1 MATLIIKLA
10 VYLVED
16 VVHELASQ
24 SLYRSPK
31 MIHLYPMGIGGSP
44 THLTTLVS
52 LLIFSNTHNLQ
63 KPADNQF

>member
-44 THLTTLVS
+44 THHTTLVS
-52 LLIFSNTHNLQ
+52 LFIFSNTHNLQ

>member
-31 MIHLYPMGIGGSP
+31 MIHLYPMGIGGSS

-52 LLIFSNTHNLQ
+52 LFIFSNTHNLQ

>member
-52 LLIFSNTHNLQ
+52 LFIFSNTHNLQ

>member
-31 MIHLYPMGIGGSP
+31 MIDLYPMGIGGSP

-52 LLIFSNTHNLQ
+52 LFIFSNTHNLQ